1 MKFVCDCGPS
11 RAFRCVDSRLSGDMV
26 RRRYVCNH
34 CYKRA
39 TTVEV
44 VVAYD
49 TSKPST
55 KTAIERIDAV
65 RRLLFGEGE

>member
-1 MKFVCDCGPS
+1 
-11 RAFRCVDSRLSGDMV
+11 MV

-55 KTAIERIDAV
+55 KTAIARIDAI
-65 RRLLFGEGE
+65 RRLLFAEGE